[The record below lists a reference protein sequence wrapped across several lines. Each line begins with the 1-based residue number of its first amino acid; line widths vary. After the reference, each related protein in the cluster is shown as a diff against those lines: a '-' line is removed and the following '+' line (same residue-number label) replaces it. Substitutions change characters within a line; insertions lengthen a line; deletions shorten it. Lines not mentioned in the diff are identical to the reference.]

1 MRGDRRSKIGE
12 EIWWD
17 RPNDLF
23 IQRTL
28 DIGSW
33 SHEDNRLEL
42 EDYGLGASCPL
53 SCPQMPPFLRGWQI
67 ARGHYG
73 RNGHYPRAVA
83 TVVIMAAKA
92 PAFNNI
98 SLWQRFIT
106 LLHALKGQ
114 NNIDHRCHPPHV
126 VLRVCI
132 CCLVPSGWR
141 SRVLLHRFRRQFFWR
156 FGTYLRLFDAKGTI
170 NHLLQTIN
178 KLLRLQYDRSRG
190 LGALKRL
197 KSSYGV
203 AYLYPSNATINQKKF
218 TPIDCA

>member
-1 MRGDRRSKIGE
+1 M
-12 EIWWD
+12 
-17 RPNDLF
+17 
-23 IQRTL
+23 
-28 DIGSW
+28 
-33 SHEDNRLEL
+33 
-42 EDYGLGASCPL
+42 GASCPL
-53 SCPQMPPFLRGWQI
+53 LCPQMPPFLRGWQI

-73 RNGHYPRAVA
+73 RNGRNGHYPRVVTGRKKPPAGRNGRNGHNPRVVTVA
-83 TVVIMAAKA
+83 TVVTMAAKA

-197 KSSYGV
+197 KSS
-203 AYLYPSNATINQKKF
+203 
-218 TPIDCA
+218 